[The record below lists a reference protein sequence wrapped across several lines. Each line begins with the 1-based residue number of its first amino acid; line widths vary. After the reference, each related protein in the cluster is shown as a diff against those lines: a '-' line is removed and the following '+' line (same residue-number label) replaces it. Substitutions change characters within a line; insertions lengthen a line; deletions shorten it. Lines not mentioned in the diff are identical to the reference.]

1 MTRPRVLV
9 CGAGLIGTETA
20 RLFGAL
26 GAVVTCADRNTSLA
40 QAAAG
45 QAQGTP
51 ASVDLGDLM
60 AVRAL
65 LSETMPQ
72 VVIHAAGERYG
83 GEQGLERAPGYT
95 LMADAA
101 GSAITLAT
109 EAVRARVRRIV
120 LVSSLGVY
128 GMARPGP
135 VAETQPTRAVTLYG
149 AAKITAEAA
158 LEAAT
163 AGTPTRAAVARLAGV
178 YGGTVTGT
186 GGRLNEA
193 LHALLAAHLAGDP
206 VHVNS
211 ELGGRECLYVKDAAE
226 ALVRLAGSRER
237 DIYNIGTGTPL
248 RTADIAAAFAALGA
262 DASAE
267 PGGQPNWWLDV
278 GKARSQLDF
287 KARTSLADGLRD
299 WSARLAPRP
308 RRTPQPLAQGAQINV
323 DI

>member
-9 CGAGLIGTETA
+9 CGAGLIGAETA
-20 RLFGAL
+20 RLFGVL
-26 GAVVTCADRNTSLA
+26 GAVVTCADRNPSFA
-40 QAAAG
+40 QAAAR

-51 ASVDLGDLM
+51 ASVDLGDRA

-72 VVIHAAGERYG
+72 VVIHAAGERDG
-83 GEQGLERAPGYT
+83 GEQDPERAPGHT
-95 LMADAA
+95 LLAGAVGAA
-101 GSAITLAT
+101 VTLAA

-128 GMARPGP
+128 GMAPAGP
-135 VAETQPTRAVTLYG
+135 VAETQPARAVTLYG

-163 AGTPTRAAVARLAGV
+163 AGTPTTVAVARLAGV

-193 LHALLAAHLAGDP
+193 FHALLAAHLAGEP
-206 VHVNS
+206 VYVNA

-226 ALVRLAGSRER
+226 ALVRLAGSRTR
-237 DIYNIGTGTPL
+237 DVYNIGTGTPL

-267 PGGQPNWWLDV
+267 PDGQPSWWLDV
-278 GKARSQLDF
+278 GKARRQLDF
-287 KARTSLADGLRD
+287 KARASLADGLRD

-308 RRTPQPLAQGAQINV
+308 GRDPQPRGQGARINA
-323 DI
+323 